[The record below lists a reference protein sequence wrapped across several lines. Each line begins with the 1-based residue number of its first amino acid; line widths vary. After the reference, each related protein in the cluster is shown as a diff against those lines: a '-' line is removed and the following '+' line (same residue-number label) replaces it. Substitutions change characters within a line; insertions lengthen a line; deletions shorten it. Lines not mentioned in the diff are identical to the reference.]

1 MSRLGFKIKSQKM
14 QKTSARAAWFQTL
27 HNEVLTPLFMPVG
40 TQATIKA
47 LRPEDAQKSGSQ
59 ILLANTYHLMLR
71 PGTEVF
77 DHIGGIHKF
86 MNWGKSVLTD
96 SGGFQIFSLTHARR
110 MSERGAEFVSQVDG
124 HKILLTPEKSIAVQ
138 RSIGSDIMMVLDQCI
153 ASTSNR
159 EEAAEAMELTHRW
172 AKRSLE
178 AHGDSPQSMFGIV
191 QGALFEDLRRESAEV
206 LREMPFD
213 GYAIGGLAVGETRE
227 EREHFTEFTTAFMP
241 EDRPRY
247 LMGVGKPIDLL
258 EAVHR
263 GVDMFDCILPTAQAQ
278 QGVAFT
284 HQGVIKLS
292 RGVYRLGSGPIDE
305 NCKCPTCA
313 THSRAYIHHLI
324 KSKEFYGWS
333 LVANHNLYFYH
344 ELMREMRKQILAGT
358 FYEYYVA
365 KRLALVQD
373 DEQNL
378 PKLPLGAPRETASLS
393 PVLLELG
400 NFEVVKSDKG
410 FFSVKCKTS
419 GEIMHSTQHPD
430 SEAHSI
436 YAEQSRVR
444 ERVGET
450 ERLVVWDVGLGAGH
464 NAIAVIRSLMG
475 RSGTERNNPSLII
488 SFEKDLDAM
497 RLAAARSDLFPHMRE
512 LESVVQTLL
521 DDHRWISR
529 DGKIEWILLEGDF
542 RHQFPKVASPDII
555 FYDPFS
561 THTDT
566 ELWKHEM
573 FKRILSKTSDRE
585 CLLYT
590 YTASTAVRGA
600 LLASGWYVGQGR
612 ATGARS
618 HTTVAGNRAGFKSKW
633 ASDVQWLKREFI
645 DQWSR
650 SGSRNPEWDSEIKQH
665 PQFQG

>member
-1 MSRLGFKIKSQKM
+1 MGRLGFQVQSKKM
-14 QKTSARAAWFQTL
+14 ERTQARAARFQTL

-47 LRPEDAQKSGSQ
+47 LRPEDALSSGSQ

-77 DHIGGIHKF
+77 DHVGGIHKF

-110 MSERGAEFVSQVDG
+110 MSEKGAEFVSQVDG
-124 HKILLTPEKSIAVQ
+124 QKILLTPEKSIAVQ

-153 ASTSNR
+153 ASTSVKQ
-159 EEAAEAMELTHRW
+159 EAREAMDLTHRW
-172 AKRSLE
+172 ARRSLD
-178 AHGDSPQSMFGIV
+178 ARGDSPQSLFGIV
-191 QGALFEDLRRESAEV
+191 QGALFEDLRQESAEV

-213 GYAIGGLAVGETRE
+213 GFAIGGLAVGETRD
-227 EREHFTEFTTAFMP
+227 EREHFTAFTTQFMP

-305 NCKCPTCA
+305 NCKCPACR

-333 LVANHNLYFYH
+333 LVAQHNLYFYH
-344 ELMREMRKQILAGT
+344 ELMREIREQILAGT

-365 KRLALVQD
+365 KRLALIQD
-373 DEQNL
+373 DEVNPPQ
-378 PKLPLGAPRETASLS
+378 PSHGASRETTSLT
-393 PVLLELG
+393 PALLELG
-400 NFEVVKSDKG
+400 NFAVVESDKG

-430 SEAHSI
+430 SEAHTI
-436 YAEQSRVR
+436 YADQSQVR
-444 ERVGET
+444 ARVGET
-450 ERLVVWDVGLGAGH
+450 ERLVIWDVGLGAGH
-464 NAIAVIRSLMG
+464 NAVAVIKSLMG
-475 RSGTERNNPSLII
+475 KQAGKNNPSLLI
-488 SFEKDLDAM
+488 SFEKDLDAF
-497 RLAAARSDLFPHMRE
+497 RLALARSDIFPHMRE
-512 LESVVQTLL
+512 MEEVATTLL
-521 DDHRWISR
+521 DDRRWISR
-529 DGKIEWILLEGDF
+529 DGKIEWVLLEGDF
-542 RHQFPKVASPDII
+542 RHQFPKVASPDVI

-573 FKRILSKTSDRE
+573 FKRLLSKTSDRE
-585 CLLYT
+585 CLMYT
-590 YTASTAVRGA
+590 YTSSTAVRGA

-612 ATGARS
+612 PTGTRS
-618 HTTVAGNRAGFKSKW
+618 HTTVAANRAGYKSKW
-633 ASDVQWLKREFI
+633 CSEVQWLRREFI

-650 SGSRNPEWDSEIKQH
+650 SGSRNPEWDSEISQH
-665 PQFQG
+665 PQFRG